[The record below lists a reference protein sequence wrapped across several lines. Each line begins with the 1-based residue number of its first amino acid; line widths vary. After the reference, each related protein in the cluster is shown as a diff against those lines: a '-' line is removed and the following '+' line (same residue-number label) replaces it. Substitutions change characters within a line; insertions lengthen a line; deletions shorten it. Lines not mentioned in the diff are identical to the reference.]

1 MSDSFKKQLTI
12 LNKFEQIPGVEEFVG
27 QTASNWNIDPE
38 TINELVLSTE
48 EIVSNIINYGFNDVS
63 EDREI
68 NILMMKNETKISII
82 IKDDGMA
89 FNPLGKETPDSIEKP
104 VEEREAG
111 GLGIYF
117 VKELMDHVDYHHEG
131 KFNLMTIEKFIT
143 KK

>member
-1 MSDSFKKQLTI
+1 MSDSCKKLLTI
-12 LNKFEQIPGVEEFVG
+12 LNKFEQIPDVEEFVL

-89 FNPLGKETPDSIEKP
+89 FNPLGKENPDSIEKP

-131 KFNLMTIEKFIT
+131 KFNLLTIEKFIT
-143 KK
+143 KI

>member
-1 MSDSFKKQLTI
+1 MSDSCKKQLTI
-12 LNKFEQIPGVEEFVG
+12 LNKFEQIPDVEEFVL
-27 QTASNWNIDPE
+27 QTASNWKIDPE
-38 TINELVLSTE
+38 IINELVLSTE

-68 NILMMKNETKISII
+68 NILMMKDETKISII
-82 IKDDGMA
+82 IKDDGIA

-131 KFNLMTIEKFIT
+131 KFNLLTIEKFIT